1 MGVIMRVAIDA
12 RMIKPGSMHG
22 IARYVYELL
31 RGISTRSHN
40 HQFIVIVNP
49 DSPLLQETWPQHL
62 TFKSVSAAW
71 ISFREQWQLPRLLKA
86 ENVDLFH
93 APSFVAPLLTP
104 CKMIMTIH
112 DLNHLVLPQFYT
124 PFHQIYYRLFVRR
137 CIQRS
142 HFILTVS
149 QFSKKEIVR
158 NLVLNPEKVFVT
170 YNGVSDLYKPV
181 TDTLTLNYVREIYE
195 LPEEFILCVSNNKP
209 HKNVQQLVKAF
220 CHSNLTIPLVLASP
234 VDAALLR
241 LADSFNKKH
250 LLYFSKFI
258 AEEHLPAVYSLTKL
272 FVYPST
278 YEGFGLPP
286 LEAMSC
292 GAPVVVARS
301 SSLPEVVGDH
311 AIFANPYDYKDI
323 ARALEIG
330 VTDQNIRV
338 EIMKGVQRHRKQFS
352 WECMTEQ
359 TLNLYERCFA
369 SATESPDAALSEV
382 VP

>member
-1 MGVIMRVAIDA
+1 M
-12 RMIKPGSMHG
+12 K
-22 IARYVYELL
+22 L
-31 RGISTRSHN
+31 TT
-40 HQFIVIVNP
+40 VN
-49 DSPLLQETWPQHL
+49 
-62 TFKSVSAAW
+62 AGW
-71 ISFREQWQLPRLLKA
+71 ISFREQWEIPRLLKA
-86 ENVDLFH
+86 LAIDLFH
-93 APSFVAPLLTP
+93 SPSFVAPLLTP

-124 PFHQIYYRLFVRR
+124 PFHQMYYRLFVRR

-158 NLVLNPEKVFVT
+158 NLVLNPDKVFVT
-170 YNGVSDLYKPV
+170 YNGVSDLYRPV
-181 TDTLTLNYVREIYE
+181 SDPLTLDYVREIYE
-195 LPEEFILCVSNNKP
+195 LPEDFILCVSNNKP
-209 HKNVQQLVKAF
+209 HKNVHQLVKAY
-220 CHSNLTIPLVLASP
+220 CHSDLTVPLVLATP
-234 VDAALLR
+234 VDTALLR

-250 LLYFSKFI
+250 LVYFSKFI

-323 ARALEIG
+323 ARALELG
-330 VTDQNIRV
+330 VNDDSLRAQ
-338 EIMKGVQRHRKQFS
+338 IMLGVQSHREQFS
-352 WECMTEQ
+352 WDRMTDQ
-359 TLNLYERCFA
+359 TLHLYKQCFICEPGTPI
-369 SATESPDAALSEV
+369 SDLSGV
-382 VP
+382 TP